1 MLNGIG
7 GETIAVA
14 KERLSAREV
23 RLWAAYRERHGGL
36 NPMMRADWN
45 AGLLASLFANS
56 KRKPSAPA
64 FQVTD
69 FLRYQKAE
77 PIGLEEAMAS
87 WG

>member
-1 MLNGIG
+1 
-7 GETIAVA
+7 
-14 KERLSAREV
+14 
-23 RLWAAYRERHGGL
+23 
-36 NPMMRADWN
+36 MMRADWN
-45 AGLLASLFANS
+45 TGLLASLFANS

-69 FLRYQKAE
+69 FLRHQKAE

>member
-7 GETIAVA
+7 GATIAEA
-14 KERLSAREV
+14 KECLSAREV
-23 RLWAAYRERHGGL
+23 SLWAAYRERHGGL
-36 NPMMRADWN
+36 NPMTRADWN
-45 AGLLASLFANS
+45 AGLLASIYANS

-69 FLRYQKAE
+69 FLRHQKAE
-77 PIGLEEAMAS
+77 PIALEEAMAS